1 MSKIL
6 VSGCGYVGSAMMSL
20 LDVQYKVEAHDPP
33 KGMFSTSTKI
43 EPWAAALI
51 CVPTPAHEDGWCD
64 DSIVVDEY
72 NRIRSIEPMMPIL
85 IKSTTSIE
93 TLRALDSVGDPY
105 LTFSPEFLV
114 ARNALYTASRPEF
127 AIYGGPS
134 AMNIFWGNVFS
145 ECYSRDTVQPSVIN
159 LSTMAAAGFAKY
171 TINSFLATKVTFFN
185 EIRSL
190 YDALSIEG
198 DYKNV
203 LKAITADPRIGRSH
217 TEAPGPD
224 GEYGWGG
231 ACFPKDTSEFV
242 DLASRFDSPLNL
254 LECAIELNREHRV
267 KNK

>member
-1 MSKIL
+1 
-6 VSGCGYVGSAMMSL
+6 
-20 LDVQYKVEAHDPP
+20 
-33 KGMFSTSTKI
+33 
-43 EPWAAALI
+43 
-51 CVPTPAHEDGWCD
+51 
-64 DSIVVDEY
+64 
-72 NRIRSIEPMMPIL
+72 
-85 IKSTTSIE
+85 
-93 TLRALDSVGDPY
+93 
-105 LTFSPEFLV
+105 
-114 ARNALYTASRPEF
+114 
-127 AIYGGPS
+127 
-134 AMNIFWGNVFS
+134 
-145 ECYSRDTVQPSVIN
+145 
-159 LSTMAAAGFAKY
+159 MAAAGFAKY

-198 DYKNV
+198 DYTNV